1 MYKKKLAE
9 KPQIVVLNK
18 IDLPGAKEA
27 AKKFQSALSE
37 KEVTLISALTGKGTD
52 NLKSQIVQLLDRSY
66 E

>member
-1 MYKKKLAE
+1 
-9 KPQIVVLNK
+9 VVLNK